1 MKHKFSFLGILV
13 LVIGFSLST
22 TAQTKFTLQQCIE
35 TGLKNNLDV
44 WTSQVQLETDAITK
58 NQAKLN
64 MLPNLNGNA
73 GHNFNQG
80 RSIDPFT
87 NSPVTQNFSQSS
99 FGLQSGIVLFNGL
112 AYQNYVK
119 QTKLAYEASKMDL
132 QQVKD
137 NLTINIILAY
147 LQVLSSSDQLDQAR
161 NQLDLAAKQVE
172 RLTLQDKEGA
182 IKPSDLS
189 DLKGQYAGYKLSI
202 ATAENTLETAKISLF
217 QLLNLPYTKDVVLE
231 RIAPEEF
238 AAKYEETPDK
248 IYQTAL
254 EQLALVKAVDLRQQ
268 SAAKAIKVQRGY
280 LFPTLSFGGNL
291 STAYSSVAM
300 QNQYINTTDVPSSDY
315 VTVNG
320 TPLPVI
326 RKQDN
331 FSSSKINYNDQLN
344 NNLYTSYGFSLNIPI
359 FNALLQRNRLKQA
372 KINFKN
378 REFIAKTTRTQLNQ
392 FVEQAYVNMTSAS
405 DKYKALLDQ
414 TNAYNESFKA
424 AEIRFTEGVGNSIDY
439 LTVKNFLDQ
448 ANINLIN
455 AKYDYVLRMKVL
467 DYYQGKP
474 LW

>member
-1 MKHKFSFLGILV
+1 M
-13 LVIGFSLST
+13 IGFSLNSI
-22 TAQTKFTLQQCIE
+22 AQTKLTLRQCIE
-35 TGLKNNLDV
+35 TGLKNNLEV
-44 WTSQVQLETDAITK
+44 WNSQVLLETDAITR

-64 MLPNLNGNA
+64 MLPDLNGSAN
-73 GHNFNQG
+73 HNFNQG

-87 NSPVTQNFSQSS
+87 NSPVTQNFSQSN

-147 LQVLSSSDQLDQAR
+147 LQVLGSVDQLALAR
-161 NQLDLAAKQVE
+161 NQLDLAQKQVE
-172 RLTLQDKEGA
+172 RLNVQDREGA

-202 ATAENTLETAKISLF
+202 ATAENTLETAKGSLF
-217 QLLNLPYTKDVVLE
+217 QLLNIPFIKDLELE

-238 AAKYEETPDK
+238 AAKYEDTPDN

-254 EQLALVKAVDLRQQ
+254 KQLALIKAVDLRQQ

-280 LFPTLSFGGNL
+280 LFPTLRFGGNV

-300 QNQYINTTDVPSSDY
+300 QNTFVNTSDVPSADY
-315 VTVNG
+315 VTVG
-320 TPLPVI
+320 TDNIPVI
-326 RKQDN
+326 RKQEN
-331 FSSSKINYNDQLN
+331 FTSSKINYNDQLN

-359 FNALLQRNRLKQA
+359 FNAWLQRNRLKQA
-372 KINFKN
+372 KINYKN
-378 REFIAKTTRTQLNQ
+378 REFVAKTTRTQLNQ
-392 FVEQAYVNMTSAS
+392 NVELAYVSMTTTS
-405 DKYKALLDQ
+405 DRYKALLEQ
-414 TNAYNESFKA
+414 VNAYNESFNA
-424 AEIRFTEGVGNSIDY
+424 AEIRFNEGVGNSIDY
-439 LTVKNFLDQ
+439 LTVKNLLDQ

-467 DYYQGKP
+467 DYYKGKA